1 MGPPAVTTYVAFL
14 RAINVAGLATTL
26 GCASA
31 PATAPAPRRS
41 PPPPPAVSTSALD
54 DMLRGD
60 LADDHAFAW
69 SAARPL
75 TWSDFQGPPPAEGSE
90 GAKTSYTLY
99 SAWKCRGG
107 SDVFEFRVIAGFRPR
122 QSWVKAVVLNDST
135 QRRTVLGHEQTHF
148 DLAEVHARIMRR
160 AFKDLAR
167 PCSMTDAELSALA
180 QRLAQAEKAEQRRY
194 DAATNHGLLAAQQ
207 AAWTLQTR
215 RRLAASN

>member
-1 MGPPAVTTYVAFL
+1 M
-14 RAINVAGLATTL
+14 
-26 GCASA
+26 
-31 PATAPAPRRS
+31 
-41 PPPPPAVSTSALD
+41 STSALD

-60 LADDHAFAW
+60 LAGDHAFAW

-75 TWSDFQGPPPAEGSE
+75 TWSDFQGPPPAQGSE

-99 SAWKCRGG
+99 SAWKCRG
-107 SDVFEFRVIAGFRPR
+107 DVFEFRVIAGFRPR

-160 AFKDLAR
+160 AFGDLAR
-167 PCSMTDAELSALA
+167 PCSKTDAELTALA

-207 AAWTLQTR
+207 AAWTLQTQ
-215 RRLAASN
+215 RRLAASK